1 MRWCGRARSMRSG
14 SAAPGPTSPR
24 RSRCPWTRDPNRVT
38 SRRSAASPPR
48 PDRAAAGAPLAPGT
62 IPALSSVYSLRNL
75 YERRPMAR
83 NDALNGALPILVLKI
98 LDRRGPMHGYG
109 ITSHIESASDH
120 LRVEEGS
127 LYPALHR
134 LEEAKLVRAKWAI
147 TANNRRA
154 RMYEITAAGRR

>member
-1 MRWCGRARSMRSG
+1 
-14 SAAPGPTSPR
+14 
-24 RSRCPWTRDPNRVT
+24 
-38 SRRSAASPPR
+38 
-48 PDRAAAGAPLAPGT
+48 
-62 IPALSSVYSLRNL
+62 
-75 YERRPMAR
+75 MAR

-134 LEEAKLVRAKWAI
+134 LEAAKLVRAKWAI
-147 TANNRRA
+147 TENNRRA
-154 RMYEITAAGRR
+154 RMSRSPPPGAGSSPPTRSGGRL

>member
-1 MRWCGRARSMRSG
+1 
-14 SAAPGPTSPR
+14 
-24 RSRCPWTRDPNRVT
+24 
-38 SRRSAASPPR
+38 
-48 PDRAAAGAPLAPGT
+48 
-62 IPALSSVYSLRNL
+62 
-75 YERRPMAR
+75 MAR

-134 LEEAKLVRAKWAI
+134 LEAAKLVRAKWAI
-147 TANNRRA
+147 TENNRRA
-154 RMYEITAAGRR
+154 RMYEITAAGRRQLAADEKRWKVVMLALHTVLEQI

>member
-1 MRWCGRARSMRSG
+1 
-14 SAAPGPTSPR
+14 
-24 RSRCPWTRDPNRVT
+24 
-38 SRRSAASPPR
+38 
-48 PDRAAAGAPLAPGT
+48 
-62 IPALSSVYSLRNL
+62 
-75 YERRPMAR
+75 MAR

-134 LEEAKLVRAKWAI
+134 LEEAKLVRAKWA
-147 TANNRRA
+147 TTENNRRA
-154 RMYEITAAGRR
+154 RMYEITAAGRRQLEADEKRWKAVMLALHTVLEQI

>member
-1 MRWCGRARSMRSG
+1 
-14 SAAPGPTSPR
+14 
-24 RSRCPWTRDPNRVT
+24 
-38 SRRSAASPPR
+38 
-48 PDRAAAGAPLAPGT
+48 
-62 IPALSSVYSLRNL
+62 
-75 YERRPMAR
+75 MAR

-134 LEEAKLVRAKWAI
+134 REEAKLVRAKWAI
-147 TANNRRA
+147 TENNRRA
-154 RMYEITAAGRR
+154 RMYEITAAGRRQLAADEKRWKVVMLALHTVLEQI

>member
-1 MRWCGRARSMRSG
+1 
-14 SAAPGPTSPR
+14 
-24 RSRCPWTRDPNRVT
+24 
-38 SRRSAASPPR
+38 
-48 PDRAAAGAPLAPGT
+48 
-62 IPALSSVYSLRNL
+62 
-75 YERRPMAR
+75 MAR

-134 LEEAKLVRAKWAI
+134 LEEAKLVKAKWA
-147 TANNRRA
+147 TTENNRRA
-154 RMYEITAAGRR
+154 RMYDITAAGRRQLGVEDARYHHQPTDYYETITYPFYVASVETLIDVIKEVDGNLDAIAAAARR